1 MARMRDEG
9 EEAAMLHRERVAADM
24 RKHRNELTDI
34 CAKHLNGEDPDLVFA
49 KTLQFWLKSEKITAN
64 QMRMAGYMYGEGAF
78 ASGRLL
84 NAAAIAIHNELR
96 SHDTTT
102 PYPMNQDGLSE
113 KTKAIIASKTL
124 LSTELSSGLQHD
136 LSCLIRPLHRRSL
149 SEGLTARD
157 EVTDYR
163 ALVDNLYKEADK
175 ITASITARNRAATRG
190 TSAHDDAFANA
201 VAEMLSASPIHPM
214 ELIHNRT
221 VQERQGRIFEAAL
234 TLAIRPII
242 QAMTT
247 EKDARTDEDRRLPH
261 NGLVAHYMGS
271 LQSKLSE
278 YYIPIAYF
286 IAFAAKRRDLVSPDG
301 RIMLAAKTLYK
312 ASIEERRASLAGGG
326 ASPAAAR
333 AALAAGVVAVRQAG
347 EESNDPP
354 KPSHK
359 GV

>member
-175 ITASITARNRAATRG
+175 ITASITARDEAATRG
-190 TSAHDDAFANA
+190 TPAHDDAFANA
-201 VAEMLSASPIHPM
+201 VAKILSATPIHPM

-221 VQERQGRIFEAAL
+221 VQARQGRIFQAAL

-247 EKDARTDEDRRLPH
+247 EKDARTDEDRRLPL
-261 NGLVAHYMGS
+261 NEVVAHYMES

-278 YYIPIAYF
+278 HCIPIAYF
-286 IAFAAKRRDLVSPDG
+286 ILFAEKRGDLVSSKG
-301 RIMLAAKTLYK
+301 RIMLAAKTLK
-312 ASIEERRASLAGGG
+312 ASIEERPGDG

-333 AALAAGVVAVRQAG
+333 AAFAAGVVAVRQAA